1 MFEFFI
7 SLFRSRC
14 AALKDQGMEE
24 RPSHDDNFGLLFHA
38 LESME
43 QSLLFGYLE
52 WQSALQT
59 IIQVT
64 GTAASGT
71 KNRMEVIAMYLLVWQ
86 FALHPRAHL
95 LFELDLVA
103 LQASQ
108 SQILLR
114 SWRGQ
119 SNDFLVQVVR
129 TPLQRGL

>member
-1 MFEFFI
+1 MAKCLADDHSGDWHY
-7 SLFRSRC
+7 SLR
-14 AALKDQGMEE
+14 D
-24 RPSHDDNFGLLFHA
+24 
-38 LESME
+38 
-43 QSLLFGYLE
+43 
-52 WQSALQT
+52 
-59 IIQVT
+59 
-64 GTAASGT
+64 

-108 SQILLR
+108 SRILLR

-129 TPLQRGL
+129 TPL

>member
-1 MFEFFI
+1 MLEFFI
-7 SLFRSRC
+7 SLFCSRC

-24 RPSHDDNFGLLFHA
+24 RPSHDDNFGLLGHA

-71 KNRMEVIAMYLLVWQ
+71 KIGW
-86 FALHPRAHL
+86 
-95 LFELDLVA
+95 
-103 LQASQ
+103 
-108 SQILLR
+108 R
-114 SWRGQ
+114 S
-119 SNDFLVQVVR
+119 LPC
-129 TPLQRGL
+129 TC